1 VNRPDI
7 LLISTDEFSG
17 VRPALMAALQRA
29 GCRVVYVRQRLG
41 ELGWRKN
48 WFRLQMVVSAMF
60 HYGRHAEAMMWRT
73 PAAFAAGSHACRA
86 IVDRHPSADIVIL
99 VAANFDNYWGT
110 HPPGKLFFIY
120 TDYMNLMS
128 KALPDHGFPLDERN
142 TLPKWNELERQI
154 LQAQDHIFVMG
165 AHVKPAIVAH
175 YGISKDKVTV
185 VGAGPGLDL
194 DIERD
199 EIQKDYRGRRILF
212 VGKLPGKKGL
222 AVLMKA
228 FCTVRA
234 VFPDAELHV
243 VTGAPV
249 SGPGIVFHGRTSAA
263 QLKALF
269 YSASVFSLPAFKE
282 PLGLVYLEAMLAK
295 CACIGTSTGS
305 MPEIIEEGVT
315 GYLVTPG
322 DDAALAERIIV
333 LLSDPERI
341 RSMGELGYRRAR
353 EYWNWDQVVQRMQ
366 GVWSRTPSSNL
377 GHPAEAP
384 SVPAPQ
390 PLMLSSI
397 GSGSAATPL
406 ARTLPRR

>member
-1 VNRPDI
+1 MNRPDI
-7 LLISTDEFSG
+7 LLISSDEFSG

-29 GCRVVYVRQRLG
+29 GYQVVYVRQRLA
-41 ELGWRKN
+41 ELGWLKY
-48 WFRLQMVVSAMF
+48 WFRMQIVVSALF
-60 HYGRHAEAMMWRT
+60 HYGRRARPMMWRT
-73 PAAFAAGSHACRA
+73 LAAFGAGSRVCRA
-86 IVDRHPSADIVIL
+86 IVDRHPDAGIVIL
-99 VAANFDNYWGT
+99 IAANFDNYWGS
-110 HPPGKLFFIY
+110 HRPPGKLFFIY

-128 KALPDHGFPLDERN
+128 KALPDHGFALDERN
-142 TLPKWNELERQI
+142 TLPKWNEQERQV

-175 YGISKDKVTV
+175 YGISEDKVTV

-199 EIQKDYRGRRILF
+199 GIQKDYGTRRILF

-222 AVLMKA
+222 GVLMKA
-228 FCTVRA
+228 FSTVHA
-234 VFPDAELHV
+234 VFPDAQLHV

-249 SGPGIVFHGRTSAA
+249 SGPGIVFHGSTSAA

-315 GYLVTPG
+315 GYLVRPG
-322 DDAALAERIIV
+322 DAAALAERIIA
-333 LLSDPERI
+333 LWSDPERI
-341 RSMGELGYRRAR
+341 RSMGELAYRRAR
-353 EYWNWDQVVQRMQ
+353 GYWSWDQVVQRME
-366 GVWSRTPSSNL
+366 GVWSRTPR
-377 GHPAEAP
+377 P
-384 SVPAPQ
+384 S
-390 PLMLSSI
+390 
-397 GSGSAATPL
+397 
-406 ARTLPRR
+406 LPRRVTVDTLERLGEIGRVGVTDGLSDL

>member
-29 GCRVVYVRQRLG
+29 DYRVIYVRQRLA
-41 ELGWRKN
+41 ELGWLKY
-48 WFRLQMVVSAMF
+48 WFRLEMAVSALF
-60 HYGRHAEAMMWRT
+60 HYGRNAGPMMWRT
-73 PAAFAAGSHACRA
+73 PAAFAAYSRVCRA

-99 VAANFDNYWGT
+99 IAANFDNYWGI
-110 HPPGKLFFIY
+110 HRPPGKLFFIY
-120 TDYMNLMS
+120 TDYMNLLS
-128 KALPDHGFPLDERN
+128 KALPEHGFPLDERN

-165 AHVKPAIVAH
+165 AHVKPAIAAH
-175 YGISKDKVTV
+175 YGISEDKVTV

-199 EIQKDYRGRRILF
+199 EIQKDYGARRILF
-212 VGKLPGKKGL
+212 VGKLPEKKGL
-222 AVLMKA
+222 GVLMKA
-228 FCTVRA
+228 FCRVRE
-234 VFPDAELHV
+234 VFADAELHV

-249 SGPGIVFHGRTSAA
+249 TGPGIVFHGSTSAA
-263 QLKALF
+263 ELKALF
-269 YSASVFSLPAFKE
+269 YSAAVFTLPAFKE

-322 DDAALAERIIV
+322 DDAALAERIIA
-333 LLSDPERI
+333 LLSDPERT

-353 EYWNWDQVVQRMQ
+353 DYWNWDQVVQRMQ
-366 GVWSRTPSSNL
+366 GVWSRTSSLNRT
-377 GHPAEAP
+377 
-384 SVPAPQ
+384 PQ
-390 PLMLSSI
+390 GRLHAADVIAVDDRAGI
-397 GSGSAATPL
+397 GEGAH
-406 ARTLPRR
+406 R